1 MGGEAWAAR
10 AWRFRRALGLER
22 ADTHVVLVRSPSPLA
37 CRATLYLFW
46 PLSCWCALQFQT
58 VFETLISTYANDKLL
73 RGQFSFSGKV
83 TLYAGDGTCNHH
95 HHHQL
100 ATRLPIMGIL
110 ALID

>member
-37 CRATLYLFW
+37 CRSTLYLFW

-73 RGQFSFSGKV
+73 RGQFSFSGKD
-83 TLYAGDGTCNHH
+83 LNGE
-95 HHHQL
+95 
-100 ATRLPIMGIL
+100 PW
-110 ALID
+110 